1 MASTKTSAD
10 GGETGEN
17 QHLDAPDKEAKRIHR
32 ALDSFYHVE
41 SADEPGA
48 YHVHSGSG
56 STYTVNL
63 LEGGSCTCPDAER
76 SAMCKH
82 LFRVV
87 AVTGKTPL
95 DAGDDRVAVTLTAD
109 GFEEVASAVD
119 VIDAGE
125 EIVGAFDGD
134 GDTRMG
140 ALTEQQCADA
150 ADALKMAM
158 DMGGPMGADDPAAA
172 ADAREALET
181 AGDN

>member
-1 MASTKTSAD
+1 MATTDSATD
-10 GGETGEN
+10 GESNGTTN
-17 QHLDAPDKEAKRIHR
+17 ADAPDKEAKRIHR

-41 SADEPGA
+41 SANEPGA
-48 YHVHSGSG
+48 YLVHSGSG

-63 LEGGSCTCPDAER
+63 LDGGSCTCPDAER

-82 LFRVV
+82 VVRVV

-95 DAGDDRVAVTLTAD
+95 DAGDDRVTVTLTAA
-109 GFEEVASAVD
+109 GFEELASAVD
-119 VIDAGE
+119 VIDAGG
-125 EIVGAFDGD
+125 EIIGAFGGD
-134 GDTRMG
+134 GDARTG

-150 ADALKMAM
+150 ADALIMAM

-181 AGDN
+181 AGDD

>member
-1 MASTKTSAD
+1 MATTDSATD
-10 GGETGEN
+10 GESNGTTN
-17 QHLDAPDKEAKRIHR
+17 ADAPDKEAKRIHR

-48 YHVHSGSG
+48 YFVHSGSG

-82 LFRVV
+82 VVRVV

-95 DAGDDRVAVTLTAD
+95 DAGDDRVTVTLTAA
-109 GFEEVASAVD
+109 GFKEMASAVG
-119 VIDAGE
+119 VIDAGK
-125 EIVGAFDGD
+125 EIVAAFDGD
-134 GDTRMG
+134 GDTRTG
-140 ALTEQQCADA
+140 TLTEQQCADA
-150 ADALKMAM
+150 ADALKMSM
-158 DMGGPMGADDPAAA
+158 DMGGAMGADDPTAA

-181 AGDN
+181 AGDK